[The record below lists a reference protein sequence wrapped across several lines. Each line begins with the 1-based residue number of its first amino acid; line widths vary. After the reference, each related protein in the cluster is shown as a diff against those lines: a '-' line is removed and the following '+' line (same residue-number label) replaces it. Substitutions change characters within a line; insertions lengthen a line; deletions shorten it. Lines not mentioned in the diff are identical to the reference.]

1 MKNNRFLQTSI
12 HLLAWT
18 LVFASPFLIFWK
30 NNEPDLWNKFLFHS
44 YAILSLM
51 FVFYIN
57 YFILIKKYLF
67 KKKTWKFLLI
77 NICMILIV
85 SITGYFWKEANL
97 PIGLKNNHVN
107 PGGFPF
113 SVVFLFRDFI
123 SLVFTACLSVAI
135 KITGKLYLL
144 ENQHKEEENKRT
156 EAELMN
162 LRQQLNPHFLFNTL
176 NNIYSLIAISPEKAQ
191 EAVHELSK
199 LLRYVLYENNNQF
212 VPLQNEIDF
221 IKYYVE
227 LMRIR
232 LSPSIDVKININNL
246 TSTEELIAPM
256 LFITLVENA
265 FKHGISPVEPSFIHI
280 DFRQDDAGE
289 KIYCSIQNSYFPKDK
304 TDQSGSGIG
313 LDNLHRRLE
322 LLYHNDYEL
331 YTGKIENTFYSKIVI
346 PLHKADKQ

>member
-1 MKNNRFLQTSI
+1 MKNNKLLQTSI

-18 LVFASPFLIFWK
+18 LVLASPFLIFWK
-30 NNEPDLWNKFLFHS
+30 NNEPDLGNKFLHHGI
-44 YAILSLM
+44 AILSLM

-67 KKKTWKFLLI
+67 NKKTWEFLLI
-77 NICMILIV
+77 NLCVILVV
-85 SITGYFWKEANL
+85 SIAGHLWKEANL
-97 PIGLKNNHVN
+97 PVEFKKDFMNSR
-107 PGGFPF
+107 GFPLAIM
-113 SVVFLFRDFI
+113 FLIRDFI

-135 KITGKLYLL
+135 KITGKLYLI
-144 ENQHKEEENKRT
+144 ESQHQEEEKKRT
-156 EAELMN
+156 EAELIN

-232 LSPSIDVKININNL
+232 VSETIDIKINIGNL
-246 TSTEELIAPM
+246 ITTEKLIAPM

-280 DFRQDDAGE
+280 DFRQDDTGE
-289 KIYCSIQNSYFPKDK
+289 RINCSIQNSYFPKDK

-322 LLYHNDYEL
+322 LLYLKEFEL
-331 YTGKIENTFYSKIVI
+331 YTGKIDNTFYSKIVI
-346 PLHKADKQ
+346 PLHKADK